1 MIYKKILMLMLTLC
15 ALTYGHNAFAQ
26 GGGLTSLSGTQIFE
40 GLNNGTISLS
50 DAANSIA
57 VQTNTSLTQTQDILL
72 GLGGTS
78 NNIVVTG
85 QFLDQF
91 RQGNFSS
98 SLADSVS
105 RVSNLGTIT
114 TPAALE
120 AALTSGPVL
129 SEMQRILAS
138 SGATAMNQVV
148 SSVTNVLGGED
159 AIAQLLTPA
168 LNTTL
173 TNAFGSLNTELAEAF
188 SNVTSVIGSVSAFV
202 EDLPDLTMTQLL
214 DSSIAGVLPVD
225 DLIQGLS
232 DGSSIPLAQAED
244 IVNNLVGSAGA
255 NLAQAGQLLSFVQG
269 GQLSADVA
277 QVLSSIP
284 NIGNITNIASI
295 TSILSSSS
303 VTDALQ
309 ASLLAGGVGA
319 FNQALSSI
327 TNVLGGSEALQ
338 QLSSQVGSI
347 TSALTAANASLAG
360 AFGGLSNLQAQ
371 LTTLGTDFL
380 GQLSNTQL
388 VESLQAGLLPLTD
401 IANQIAT
408 NLGEP
413 LADVQT
419 LLTNFDLGSINFAQA
434 GQLINQV
441 ATGVIS
447 GPIAGVLSA
456 LPDLGNLPAIGDI
469 SSVLTSSGITTAL
482 NDILASEGIAA
493 VQNAIAGITSIV
505 GGVAGIV
512 NGATAAGAAAIAN
525 AIASAA
531 PGIAAAFGGT
541 AALAGAIGSAFSGVL
556 SSGLGSIVGSC
567 TSKCDKG
574 GNVQPGVP
582 GASCGSACVTCNTC
596 RAPIKSNHKSIRK
609 FVTDQFKSHQQW
621 FVNVIIRDNVLP
633 ALARMTTQFSIIA
646 MQQTD
651 IIGRFFDA
659 KHQLETQ
666 RLLQAMSA
674 ETYSN
679 FTPPKALCEIGTMK
693 RSLVASSRKSDL
705 AKTVIAQRSLDRFL
719 RSGDVLSYGSSI
731 SDKIS
736 RRNNFIKKYCNK
748 KDNGNG
754 LAGLCSQTAL
764 DDHNTK
770 ITNTQSALAAETN
783 PIIRTAIQSSL
794 DALNA
799 DTPNVE
805 SGARERMN
813 KDVNYVAGF
822 DVPQTLKIDFSQAEA
837 ANVTPDEEDVFALS
851 ANLYAHNVLPAIGDR
866 VLADGNGVPKQAA
879 YTYLNYR
886 SLAAKRSVAHT
897 SFATIAGFK
906 AEGDPE
912 AAPYLKNIAQDLG
925 VPASEMDNVFGEN
938 PSYKRQLGTL
948 ASDLYKRNSFYTE
961 LIDKPAN
968 ARRKGVAMRGIN
980 LMLEREI
987 YNSALR
993 TQVIFGLALDAMLQ
1007 EEQDNVA
1014 ARIGSIDASID
1025 PVDR

>member
-1 MIYKKILMLMLTLC
+1 MMMKKLLLLFLMMFVLSGGQP
-15 ALTYGHNAFAQ
+15 ASAQ
-26 GGGLTSLSGTQIFE
+26 TITSLNGTEILE
-40 GLNNGTISLS
+40 ALNNGTLSLN
-50 DAANSIA
+50 AAATSIA
-57 VQTNTSLTQTQDILL
+57 AQTNTTLEQTQDILV

-78 NNIVVTG
+78 NNIAITG

-98 SLADSVS
+98 NLADAVS
-105 RVSNLGTIT
+105 RVANLGTIT
-114 TPAALE
+114 SPAALE
-120 AALTSGPVL
+120 AALTSGPVVF
-129 SEMQRILAS
+129 EMQRILAS

-148 SSVTNVLGGED
+148 SSVTNVLGGD
-159 AIAQLLTPA
+159 AAIAQLLTPSLNAA
-168 LNTTL
+168 LTT
-173 TNAFGSLNTELAEAF
+173 AFATVNTELAEAF
-188 SNVTSVIGSVSAFV
+188 GNVTSVVGSVSAFID
-202 EDLPDLTMTQLL
+202 DLPNLTMTQLL
-214 DSSIAGVLPVD
+214 DSSINGILPVD

-232 DGSSIPLAQAED
+232 DLGTVPLSQAQD
-244 IVNNLVGSAGA
+244 IVNNLIGNAGA
-255 NLAQAGQLLSFVQG
+255 NLAQAGELLSLVQG
-269 GQLSADVA
+269 GQLLPDVA
-277 QVLSSIP
+277 QALSSIP
-284 NIGNITNIASI
+284 NLGNITNIANL
-295 TSILSSSS
+295 TSILSSAS

-327 TNVLGGSEALQ
+327 TNVLGGAQALQ
-338 QLSSQVGSI
+338 QLNSQVGSI
-347 TSALTAANASLAG
+347 TSALTSANSALAG
-360 AFGGLSNLQAQ
+360 AFGGLSNLQTQ
-371 LTTLGTDFL
+371 ISTLGTNFL

-388 VESLQAGLLPLTD
+388 IQSLQAGLVPLND

-413 LADVQT
+413 LAGVQA

-434 GQLINQV
+434 GQLVNQI
-441 ATGVIS
+441 AS
-447 GPIAGVLSA
+447 GIIDAPIATILSS
-456 LPDLGNLPAIGDI
+456 LPDLGNLPAIADI
-469 SSVLTSSGITTAL
+469 TSILSGSGITAAL
-482 NDILASEGIAA
+482 NNILASEGIAA

-512 NGATAAGAAAIAN
+512 NGATAAGAAAIATS
-525 AIASAA
+525 IASAA

-541 AALAGAIGSAFSGVL
+541 AALAGALGTAFSGVL
-556 SSGLGSIVGSC
+556 SAGLGSIIGSC
-567 TSKCDKG
+567 TSKCDRG

-582 GASCGSACVTCNTC
+582 GASCGSACLTCTTC
-596 RAPIKSNHKSIRK
+596 RPKITSNHNSIRQ
-609 FVTDQFKSHQQW
+609 FVTDQFNSHQQW
-621 FVNVIIRDNVLP
+621 FVNVLIRDNVLP
-633 ALARMTTQFSIIA
+633 ALARMTTQFSIIS

-651 IIGRFFDA
+651 MIGRFFDA

-679 FTPPKALCEIGTMK
+679 FTPPKALCEIGGMK

-719 RSGDVLSYGSSI
+719 RSGDVVSSGSSA

-736 RRNNFIKKYCNK
+736 RRNNFITKYCNK
-748 KDNGNG
+748 ADNGNG
-754 LAGLCSQTAL
+754 LGNLC
-764 DDHNTK
+764 N
-770 ITNTQSALAAETN
+770 
-783 PIIRTAIQSSL
+783 SS
-794 DALNA
+794 
-799 DTPNVE
+799 TP
-805 SGARERMN
+805 ARDRIN
-813 KDVNYVAGF
+813 KDVNYVAAF
-822 DVPQTLKIDFSQAEA
+822 DVPQTLKIDFTQAEA
-837 ANVTPDEEDVFALS
+837 ANVTPDEEDVFALA

-879 YTYLNYR
+879 YTYMDYR

-897 SFATIAGFK
+897 SFAVIAGLK

-912 AAPYLKNIAQDLG
+912 VAPYLKNIAQDLG
-925 VPASEMDNVFGEN
+925 VPASEMDNVFGVN

-1014 ARIGSIDASID
+1014 AGINNIDSSVD
-1025 PVDR
+1025 PETR